1 MHAALDVHYSDE
13 GAHAAC
19 VGFAKWTDEEPVL
32 TKLVTLPGPV
42 AYEPGQFYRR
52 ELDPLLAILKATGE
66 QFQAIVIDAYCH
78 LDAGGTPGLG
88 THLYNALEKTVAII
102 GVAKN
107 RFRDTAHAIELLGGE
122 SQRPLFITG
131 IAIPTSLAAEHIQG
145 MHGAHRHPTLLK
157 LADQL
162 FRAHLS

>member
-13 GAHAAC
+13 GAC

-32 TKLVTLPGPV
+32 TKLVTLPGPA

-88 THLYNALEKTVAII
+88 T
-102 GVAKN
+102 
-107 RFRDTAHAIELLGGE
+107 
-122 SQRPLFITG
+122 
-131 IAIPTSLAAEHIQG
+131 
-145 MHGAHRHPTLLK
+145 
-157 LADQL
+157 
-162 FRAHLS
+162 